1 MRKFAMA
8 LTVLALVWP
17 AAAQGPTDG
26 ANTLWGQ
33 EGTAADGGTT
43 INGKDPGMT
52 LKSSSGPTTNV
63 KNNWILQG
71 GSEVYSAVYSWDS
84 SAWVAEDVVGDGSLD
99 IEADIEMYLATTV
112 ANNKIYFH
120 LGNIYEA
127 MTDATTRARDLTA
140 IVNATVTSNHGMYIG
155 FQFNGTKVA
164 SDFDFTTGRIKDA
177 MVFTKDIA
185 GRTTPSNPADGPS
198 MFDIA
203 ITRKMDGGA
212 FVPGSSFGEGAHGT
226 ITSTLWWDRSPG
238 GHHIFEY
245 KVELL
250 PNAGQQDGNYILD
263 PVMVY
268 APAL

>member
-1 MRKFAMA
+1 MRKFAVTLVA
-8 LTVLALVWP
+8 LALVWP

-43 INGKDPGMT
+43 INGKSPAMT
-52 LKSSSGPTTNV
+52 LKSSSGPTSNV

-71 GSEVYSAVYSWDS
+71 GSEIYSAVYSWDG
-84 SAWVAEDVVGDGSLD
+84 SAWVAEDTVGDGSLD

-127 MTDATTRARDLTA
+127 MTDAATRARDLTA
-140 IVNATVTSNHGMYIG
+140 IVNATLTSNNGQYIG

-164 SDFDFTTGRIKDA
+164 ADFDFTTGVVKDA
-177 MVFTKDIA
+177 MVYTKDIG
-185 GRTTPSNPADGPS
+185 GRTTPSADTPS
-198 MFDIA
+198 TFDIR
-203 ITRKMDGGA
+203 ITRRTNGGA
-212 FVPGSSFGEGAHGT
+212 FVPASSFGEGAHGT
-226 ITSTLWWDRSPG
+226 VTSTLWWAPVPAG
-238 GHHIFEY
+238 NHIFEY
-245 KVELL
+245 KIELL
-250 PNAGQQDGNYILD
+250 PNANQQDGNYILD
-263 PVMVY
+263 PMMVY